1 MRKPTIVVVDDEPAV
16 RSIVKRLL
24 ESVGYRAFA
33 AEDVPAAEALIEEH
47 DPDLVI
53 SDYVM
58 PGENGLAFL
67 GRLRDSHPD
76 LIRVLL
82 TGFADV
88 RTALT
93 AINDAHVHHFV
104 VKPFEPDDLLQTVA
118 DLLAAFPRP
127 PSRADRPQSVPDLDA
142 LARLRAA
149 HPGIDAVRKNTQ
161 GYILLDEDGMEDR
174 GLTQEYEA
182 VLELPSLDPEE
193 EGPSLPAAVP
203 KTPQREPTVLRNLKA
218 EFPDIAELRRTKH
231 GRILIDEDELASLFD
246 SDEYHELTQRPATD
260 RAATGTGQPKR
271 PGSDPITDWDDE
283 DEPTEH
289 RGDSPPKRM
298 ESEIVFD
305 DSLLKLIG
313 S

>member
-1 MRKPTIVVVDDEPAV
+1 MRKATIVVVDDEPAV
-16 RSIVKRLL
+16 RSVVRRLL
-24 ESVGYRAFA
+24 ESKGHRVFV
-33 AEDVPAAEALIEEH
+33 AEDVPAAEALLEEH
-47 DPDLVI
+47 DPDLII

-67 GRLRDSHPD
+67 SRLRDSHPH

-104 VKPFEPDDLLQTVA
+104 VKPFEPDELLQTVA

-127 PSRADRPQSVPDLDA
+127 SSQVDRPQSVPDLDA
-142 LARLRAA
+142 LARLREA

-161 GYILLDEDGMEDR
+161 GFILLDEDQVSDAP
-174 GLTQEYEA
+174 LTQEWEA
-182 VLELPSLDPEE
+182 VLDLSELETPDDTR
-193 EGPSLPAAVP
+193 SLPPSAP
-203 KTPQREPTVLRNLKA
+203 KAPQREPTVLRNLKA

-231 GRILIDEDELASLFD
+231 GRILIDEEEMASLF
-246 SDEYHELTQRPATD
+246 ETGEFRELEPRPDTD
-260 RAATGTGQPKR
+260 QAPSSGEHPGR
-271 PGSDPITDWDDE
+271 PGSDPLTDWDDE

-289 RGDSPPKRM
+289 RDGSSPKRM